1 MLPVFSYQI
10 INADKVFNRVVWDRF
25 LSNVLLV
32 WRPWK
37 SKYMLREYGR
47 VVWFKTWVLLEPE
60 FKVLVYPTPQLQVE
74 PRADSELPVLSI
86 YILSSACT
94 LYLLSFSSRDSGV
107 PFSAR
112 YMWLPGKLLNSIERG
127 FLVATVRIA
136 IIHIHTTATIVF
148 MGSPGWCLLWS
159 LSIYEV
165 HMGGDTMGSSRLLR
179 CYWLHGATRNFAL
192 LIPLLVELVGQ
203 E

>member
-32 WRPWK
+32 WRSWK

-47 VVWFKTWVLLEPE
+47 VVWWVLPE
-60 FKVLVYPTPQLQVE
+60 SWFNLKVQVYPTPQLQVE

-112 YMWLPGKLLNSIERG
+112 YMWLRGKLLNSIERG

-179 CYWLHGATRNFAL
+179 WYWLHGATRNFAL
-192 LIPLLVELVGQ
+192 LIPLLELVGQ